1 MIHSS
6 MIHSSC
12 TLPIFMHEKGRL
24 SYIRYLRVGTV
35 YLAVCLVGGRQLAYT
50 AIQDV
55 AVRRHIRHMHA
66 RGHKG

>member
-1 MIHSS
+1 

-12 TLPIFMHEKGRL
+12 TLQSSCMRKGRYQVGFL
-24 SYIRYLRVGTV
+24 TKVPKVPVRV
-35 YLAVCLVGGRQLAYT
+35 AVCLVGGRQLAYT

>member
-1 MIHSS
+1 

-12 TLPIFMHEKGRL
+12 TLQSSCMRKGKVGFL
-24 SYIRYLRVGTV
+24 TKVPKVRV
-35 YLAVCLVGGRQLAYT
+35 AVCLVGGRQLAYT
-50 AIQDV
+50 DIQDV